1 MIAAPYLVLV
11 WLYAPHKIWVGS
23 VSTKGEG
30 STWLMNNLHGSGT
43 NQRQQEEIHVD
54 SVMHSL
60 GGLPL
65 HLFNELHEG
74 KLELGRHR

>member
-1 MIAAPYLVLV
+1 MTAVPFLVLV

-23 VSTKGEG
+23 VSTKYKEVLGDK
-30 STWLMNNLHGSGT
+30 NLYGSGA

-54 SVMHSL
+54 SVMHNL

-74 KLELGRHR
+74 